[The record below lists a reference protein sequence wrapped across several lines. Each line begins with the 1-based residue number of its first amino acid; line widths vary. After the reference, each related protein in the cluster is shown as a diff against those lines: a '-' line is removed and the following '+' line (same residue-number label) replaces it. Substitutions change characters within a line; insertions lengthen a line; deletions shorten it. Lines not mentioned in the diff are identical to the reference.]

1 MKIAASPL
9 RRPAALVAL
18 GAAAAAFT
26 WSALVPG
33 TDSPA
38 IVLIHVGYAGLAA
51 ALLVAALAAVRGHR
65 DKLEA
70 EIDRSKARQLRL
82 EALLAAISTAVL
94 VVDRNGWILRAN
106 RGAEELT
113 GRSTSL
119 LRGMLVDAVVHLGWD
134 PEGGA
139 NESGRSEIPVRGGE
153 PIPVGYQVAAID
165 PGDDRLVMLHDL
177 RPHYAALADIESEAE
192 RLEESGLSR
201 SRFVA
206 QVSHQLRTPMDALVG
221 EAARLLELPPLDVR
235 QRRYVSI
242 INRNARLMLE
252 LLDDM
257 LLLTTLDARL
267 GTPDLEEITVLR
279 LLHEAR
285 LPRPQDLDSITSGR
299 NIPTVRVDAD
309 WLERVF
315 EEVLDPMPFVGAPP
329 LRYEHRLE
337 PREYRLEIPSRRLE
351 PGVDEEFVFS
361 PHFVEHEGVSPL
373 SNARLGLALAREFVR
388 GMGGDLTTRFAGEQG
403 HFVLTLPLAGRRE
416 T

>member
-1 MKIAASPL
+1 MKLATSPL

-26 WSALVPG
+26 WSALPSG
-33 TDSPA
+33 ADDLS
-38 IVLIHVGYAGLAA
+38 VLVIHAGYAGLVG
-51 ALLVAALAAVRGHR
+51 ALLLAALAAVRGHR
-65 DKLEA
+65 DELED

-82 EALLAAISTAVL
+82 EAILAAISTAVL
-94 VVDRNGWILRAN
+94 VVDRNGWIRRAN

-113 GRSTSL
+113 GRTTSL

-134 PEGGA
+134 L
-139 NESGRSEIPVRGGE
+139 ESVPHATGRSEIPVRGGE
-153 PIPVGYQVAAID
+153 PIPVGYQVTAID
-165 PGDDRLVMLHDL
+165 PGEDRLVMLHDL
-177 RPHYAALADIESEAE
+177 RPHYAALADIESQAE
-192 RLEESGLSR
+192 QLEESSLSR

-221 EAARLLELPPLDVR
+221 EAARLLDLPPLDVR

-267 GTPDLEEITVLR
+267 GAPDLDEITVLR

-315 EEVLDPMPFVGAPP
+315 DEVLDPMPFIGAPP
-329 LRYEHRLE
+329 VRYAHRLE
-337 PREYRLEIPSRRLE
+337 PRVYRLEIPSRRLE
-351 PGVDEEFVFS
+351 PGVDDEFVFS
-361 PHFVEHEGVSPL
+361 PHFAEHEGVSPL
-373 SNARLGLALAREFVR
+373 SNTRLGLALAREFVR
-388 GMGGDLTTRFAGEQG
+388 GMGGDLTTHFEGDQG
-403 HFVLTLPLAGRRE
+403 RFVLTFPLAGRRE